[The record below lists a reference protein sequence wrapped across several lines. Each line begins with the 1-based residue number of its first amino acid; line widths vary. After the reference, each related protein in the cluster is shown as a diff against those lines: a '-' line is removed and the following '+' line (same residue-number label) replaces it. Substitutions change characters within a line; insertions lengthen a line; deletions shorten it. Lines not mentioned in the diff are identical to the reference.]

1 MTYAP
6 PTTAQDE
13 PTNNLDIESIDALA
27 DALNEFT
34 GGKYRMTIDFPI
46 NKFWGYKLLQN
57 LRIFLF
63 LYTNRCDSGEPR
75 CSADSGG
82 RVSALGD

>member
-6 PTTAQDE
+6 PPTITQDE

-34 GGKYRMTIDFPI
+34 GGT
-46 NKFWGYKLLQN
+46 
-57 LRIFLF
+57 
-63 LYTNRCDSGEPR
+63 
-75 CSADSGG
+75 
-82 RVSALGD
+82 